1 MTGSRWPQ
9 VVRSD
14 TTVRIGDLSTIA
26 TGEKAVLSEHTDDIG
41 ATGFSPDGFYLVS
54 GGYKSS
60 LENPEWGHG
69 ALTTG
74 VLAGLKGEADLNSDD
89 TVHLIELYFFV
100 EAVGGGQT
108 TETHYETIALNPYKK
123 ISVPRLVPAPVDG
136 PYHLAAIIVSDFDL
150 ILAKAQ
156 ASRRRH
162 RPG

>member
-1 MTGSRWPQ
+1 MTGSRWPR

-74 VLAGLKGEADLNSDD
+74 GLTGLKGEADLNSDD
-89 TVHLIELYFFV
+89 TVHLIELDFFV
-100 EAVGGGQT
+100 AKKVKELTKDAQHPTTVKPITIYSLPVSAAAGG
-108 TETHYETIALNPYKK
+108 E
-123 ISVPRLVPAPVDG
+123 
-136 PYHLAAIIVSDFDL
+136 
-150 ILAKAQ
+150 
-156 ASRRRH
+156 
-162 RPG
+162 